1 MNTTALLLVPLA
13 ALTIAVPCHA
23 QAAAHDELL
32 ALVPADV
39 GFCVL
44 VRDLRGHIRQ
54 WDRLPWVEA
63 LRQLPVVQTIIDSPE
78 AKQLIAFEAELKRQ
92 LGVDWRTLRDDI
104 FGDAVV
110 IAYRPGPAGQPE
122 AEEGMIALRAASPKR
137 LAELVERYNAV
148 QKDAGELKA
157 LDPLEHHGVTY
168 YRRAHVRKTDYYY
181 LHGSLLIVAGSEA
194 MLRQAIDRE
203 HDPDKTGPWPA
214 RFRRAGAERA
224 LATIGINP
232 QALDPFPR
240 PPRGEK
246 PQGFAGF
253 WHALDGAFITLVAD
267 TKLELRLALQGRA
280 ADMPPWAEPLFT
292 ETPPPSVLWQ
302 RFPEPSILTVA
313 GRTDFAGLVKGVLDT
328 LPPAERA
335 KLAEGLQGGLKLIT
349 RLDLMRDVLPSLGP
363 DWGLCILPAADG
375 SKLPQVI
382 TALAAKHGNGGETAE
397 PVDEALFKGVQLL
410 AGLAVLDHNR
420 KNPEAPINIESIQ
433 QGATSVKFLS
443 QPRLFPAGF
452 RPAWALKDGFL
463 VFATS
468 PEAIAR
474 FGPRAGAAASKS
486 ETPLLHLSPPE
497 LAQLLRLRRSQ
508 VVQDIRHKHQLSAD
522 DAERRLDQLLA
533 LLDLFDAVSLTQR
546 SEPGQATWSLR
557 VLPRNQ

>member
-1 MNTTALLLVPLA
+1 MKTTALWLVPLA
-13 ALTIAVPCHA
+13 ALASALPCRA
-23 QAAAHDELL
+23 QAAVHDELL
-32 ALVPADV
+32 SLVPADV

-44 VRDLRGHIRQ
+44 VRDLRGHARQ
-54 WDRLPWVEA
+54 WDRLPWVQT

-78 AKQLIAFEAELKRQ
+78 ARQLTAFEGELKRQ
-92 LGVDWRTLRDDI
+92 LGVDWPTLRDDI

-122 AEEGMIALRAASPKR
+122 AEEGMIALRAAGPKR
-137 LAELVERYNAV
+137 LAELVERFNAV

-157 LDPLEHHGVTY
+157 LDPLEHRGATY

-203 HDPDKTGPWPA
+203 QEPDKTGPWPA

-267 TKLELRLALQGRA
+267 TRLELRLALQGRA

-292 ETPPPSVLWQ
+292 ATPPPSVLWQ
-302 RFPEPSILTVA
+302 CFPEPSILTVA

-328 LPPAERA
+328 LPPAERG
-335 KLAEGLQGGLKLIT
+335 KLTDGLQGGLKLIT
-349 RLDLMRDVLPSLGP
+349 RLDLMRDVLPGLGP
-363 DWGLCILPAADG
+363 DWGLCILPATDG
-375 SKLPQVI
+375 STLPQVI
-382 TALAAKHGNGGETAE
+382 AALAVNPGSGAE

-410 AGLAVLDHNR
+410 AGLAVVDHNR
-420 KNPEAPINIESIQ
+420 KNPDAPIGVESTQ
-433 QGATSVKFLS
+433 QGATMVKFLS

-452 RPAWALKDGFL
+452 RPACALKDGFL
-463 VFATS
+463 VLATS

-474 FGPRAGAAASKS
+474 FGPRAGAAANQS

-508 VVQDIRHKHQLSAD
+508 VVQDIRQKHHLSANE
-522 DAERRLDQLLA
+522 AQRRLDQLLV
-533 LLDLFDAVSLTQR
+533 LLDLFDAVRLTQR

-557 VLPRNQ
+557 VLTRNR